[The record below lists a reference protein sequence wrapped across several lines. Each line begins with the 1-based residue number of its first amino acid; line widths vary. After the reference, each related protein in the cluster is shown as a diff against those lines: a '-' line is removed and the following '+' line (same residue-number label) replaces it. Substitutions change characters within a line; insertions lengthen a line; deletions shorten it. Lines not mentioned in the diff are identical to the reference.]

1 MSELGE
7 DTSFEQ
13 RGQEHWTDPS
23 PYRNPVPTGPIYQ
36 VSHVNQQVDRCWD
49 GHSQSL
55 VSEVHVVG
63 EPTDAAHITRLL
75 GLSAKLLIELVEWP
89 EDQSA
94 DIEQDGEQAEHKL
107 EEGEGPG
114 QPAFPFAQV
123 QQDGQAAGM
132 KQMEYTAT
140 LHSRAGWCRY
150 REVLMMK
157 AKMKP
162 AIKVS
167 STFSRPGMVS
177 A

>member
-7 DTSFEQ
+7 ETSFEQ

-23 PYRNPVPTGPIYQ
+23 PYRNPVPTGPVYQ

-63 EPTDAAHITRLL
+63 EPTDAAHITGLL

-114 QPAFPFAQV
+114 QPAFPFARV
-123 QQDGQAAGM
+123 
-132 KQMEYTAT
+132 
-140 LHSRAGWCRY
+140 
-150 REVLMMK
+150 
-157 AKMKP
+157 
-162 AIKVS
+162 
-167 STFSRPGMVS
+167 
-177 A
+177 

>member
-23 PYRNPVPTGPIYQ
+23 PYRNPVPTGPVYQ

-63 EPTDAAHITRLL
+63 EPTDAAHITGLL

-94 DIEQDGEQAEHKL
+94 ELEQDGEQAEHKL

-132 KQMEYTAT
+132 KQMEYTTT

-150 REVLMMK
+150 REVLLMK
-157 AKMKP
+157 AKMMP
-162 AIKVS
+162 AMKVS

-177 A
+177 T